1 MAIGR
6 QRYTGGLVDLA
17 SGRISRQEELERVFT
32 RAWLFV
38 GHESQVGKPGDFFA
52 SSMGASS

>member
-17 SGRISRQEELERVFT
+17 SGRISREI
-32 RAWLFV
+32 FV
-38 GHESQVGKPGDFFA
+38 SDVMDADGWDA
-52 SSMGASS
+52 LATWRRGASS